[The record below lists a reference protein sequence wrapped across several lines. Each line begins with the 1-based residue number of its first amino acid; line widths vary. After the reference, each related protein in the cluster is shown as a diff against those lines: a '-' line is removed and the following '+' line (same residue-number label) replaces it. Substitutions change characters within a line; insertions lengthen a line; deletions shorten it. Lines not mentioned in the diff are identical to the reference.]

1 MRMFKQIINQSVSNR
16 HSQVVTSL
24 DSINGLV
31 DSDVAERRKLIEAT
45 GCNVASGSMWLLL
58 QVGEHRTRH

>member
-1 MRMFKQIINQSVSNR
+1 MFKQIINQSVSNR

-31 DSDVAERRKLIEAT
+31 DSNVAERRKLIEAI
-45 GCNVASGSMWLLL
+45 GCNSSYPVCG
-58 QVGEHRTRH
+58 